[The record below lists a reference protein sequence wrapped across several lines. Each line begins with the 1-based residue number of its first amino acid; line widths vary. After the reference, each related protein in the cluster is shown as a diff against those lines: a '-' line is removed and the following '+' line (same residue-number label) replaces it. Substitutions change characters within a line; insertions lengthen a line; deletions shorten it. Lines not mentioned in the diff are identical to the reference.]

1 MIEWLP
7 RHLRSSRTVPA
18 SSLISLASAVLH
30 VPPPERALVVG
41 CADGEAVLLLAREF
55 PAARVRGLDPSP
67 KLVRE
72 ATARVGLDPEGR
84 VAFKVGKAS
93 SLPYPDEFFDLVA
106 QLHGS
111 LWPKEIVRVL
121 RPGGHLIY
129 SESPRWPLRPRPRSL
144 ARGLARQGF
153 ASVRPEAARNG
164 NFYVGRL
171 GQPD

>member
-1 MIEWLP
+1 MSD
-7 RHLRSSRTVPA
+7 SS
-18 SSLISLASAVLH
+18 SISLASAVLH

-55 PAARVRGLDPSP
+55 PTARVRGVDPSP
-67 KLVRE
+67 ELIRK
-72 ATARVGLDPEGR
+72 ATARTGLDPEGR

-93 SLPYPDEFFDLVA
+93 SLPYPDELFDLVA
-106 QLHGS
+106 QLRGS
-111 LWPKEIVRVL
+111 LWPREIVRVL

-129 SESPRWPLRPRPRSL
+129 LEGPRWPLRPRPRSL

-153 ASVRPEAARNG
+153 VAVRTEEPANG
-164 NFYVGRL
+164 NFYVARL

>member
-1 MIEWLP
+1 
-7 RHLRSSRTVPA
+7 VPPA
-18 SSLISLASAVLH
+18 SLISLASAVLH

-67 KLVRE
+67 ELVRE

-106 QLHGS
+106 QLHGA
-111 LWPKEIVRVL
+111 LRPKEVARVL

-129 SESPRWPLRPRPRSL
+129 VEWPRWPLRPRPGSL
-144 ARGLARQGF
+144 ARGLARHGF
-153 ASVRPEAARNG
+153 AAVPTEAAGNG

-171 GQPD
+171 GRPD

>member
-1 MIEWLP
+1 M
-7 RHLRSSRTVPA
+7 PA
-18 SSLISLASAVLH
+18 PSLISLASAVLH
-30 VPPPERALVVG
+30 VPAPERALVVG
-41 CADGEAVLLLAREF
+41 CGDGEAVLLLAREF

-67 KLVRE
+67 EMVRE
-72 ATARVGLDPEGR
+72 ATARIGLDPEGR

-106 QLHGS
+106 QLHGN

-153 ASVRPEAARNG
+153 TAVRTEAPANG

-171 GQPD
+171 GRPD

>member
-1 MIEWLP
+1 MIGWLP
-7 RHLRSSRTVPA
+7 RRLRSSGAVPA

-41 CADGEAVLLLAREF
+41 CAEGDAVLLLAREF

-67 KLVRE
+67 SLVRE

-93 SLPYPDEFFDLVA
+93 SLPYPDELFDLVV
-106 QLHGS
+106 QLHGA
-111 LWPKEIVRVL
+111 LRPGEVVRVL

-129 SESPRWPLRPRPRSL
+129 AGSTRCPLRPRPGSL
-144 ARGLARQGF
+144 ARGLARHGF
-153 ASVRPEAARNG
+153 VAVLAEAPDNG

-171 GQPD
+171 DRPG

>member
-1 MIEWLP
+1 MIGWLP
-7 RHLRSSRTVPA
+7 PSLAIIGAVPA
-18 SSLISLASAVLH
+18 SPLISLASAVLH

-67 KLVRE
+67 ELVRQ
-72 ATARVGLDPEGR
+72 ATARVGLDPEAR

-106 QLHGS
+106 QLHGT
-111 LWPKEIVRVL
+111 LRPKEVVRVL

-129 SESPRWPLRPRPRSL
+129 RESPRWPLRPRPRSL
-144 ARGLARQGF
+144 ARGLARHGF
-153 ASVRPEAARNG
+153 VAVRTETAENG

>member
-1 MIEWLP
+1 MAASALAIIGG
-7 RHLRSSRTVPA
+7 VPA

-41 CADGEAVLLLAREF
+41 CGDGEAVLLLAREF

-67 KLVRE
+67 GLVRE

-106 QLHGS
+106 QLRGN

-153 ASVRPEAARNG
+153 AAVRAAAAGNG

-171 GQPD
+171 GRPD